1 MPKSAKTS
9 SALPPHKKPD
19 YLMKPPPPPP
29 PHWRESELESRMV
42 GNTTT
47 MLRTALDR
55 VLADL
60 KRHYGA
66 YLNAAGPA
74 ALDSEGKPMP
84 TPGAY
89 SSAEA
94 ATKFRAILKDA
105 EQFLP
110 PDEIQDWQRRFAT
123 DLDEAIANGGE
134 AAAALQT
141 IATGVSAQFA
151 GANPLVIRAATKAA
165 TAFMEGEDA
174 RFRDQ
179 IAQIISEGIARGW
192 GPKKLVPQIVRALEE
207 TTDPQGKTARMGL
220 RRRAEKIARSEL
232 ANAYAKG
239 AIDHNLAEGFAYIRW
254 VAATD
259 EGTCRCCLSRH
270 GRIYQ
275 SDLVTFPAHAECR
288 CTLVPLS
295 ADEVQEE
302 DSVIRDTLLDGDF
315 WRGEHEAG
323 VKALAKAEGI
333 SEDKAR
339 ELLRLA
345 ISSQTPSERHLF
357 PDREIS
363 LPPSVPLDAP
373 KDGRSFSEAVAEL
386 AAKNARNRRPKG

>member
-1 MPKSAKTS
+1 
-9 SALPPHKKPD
+9 AL
-19 YLMKPPPPPP
+19 
-29 PHWRESELESRMV
+29 V
-42 GNTTT
+42 
-47 MLRTALDR
+47 R

-60 KRHYGA
+60 KRHYSD
-66 YLNAAGPA
+66 YLNAVGPA
-74 ALDSEGKPMP
+74 ALDPEGKPMP

-105 EQFLP
+105 QQFLP
-110 PDEIQDWQRRFAT
+110 PDEIQDWKRRFAT

-134 AAAALQT
+134 AATALQS
-141 IATGVSAQFA
+141 IVAGDSAQFA
-151 GANPLVIRAATKAA
+151 AANSLAIRAATNAA

-179 IAQIISEGIARGW
+179 IAQIVSEGIARGW
-192 GPKKLVPQIVRALEE
+192 GPIKLVPQIVKALEE

-220 RRRAEKIARSEL
+220 RRRAEKIALSEL

-239 AIDHNLAEGFAYIRW
+239 AIDHNLAQGFAFIRW

-270 GRIYQ
+270 GRIFPADQ
-275 SDLVTFPAHAECR
+275 VTFPAHAECR
-288 CTLVPLS
+288 CCLVPLP
-295 ADEVQEE
+295 ANEVLEP
-302 DSVIRDTLLDGDF
+302 DPVIRDTLLDGEF
-315 WRGEHEAG
+315 WREQQDSG

-333 SEDKAR
+333 SEKKAR
-339 ELLRLA
+339 SLLQLA
-345 ISSQTPSERHLF
+345 ITTPTPSERNLF

-373 KDGRSFSEAVAEL
+373 RDGRTFSEAVAEK
-386 AAKNARNRRPKG
+386 AVNNARNRRPEG

>member
-1 MPKSAKTS
+1 
-9 SALPPHKKPD
+9 
-19 YLMKPPPPPP
+19 
-29 PHWRESELESRMV
+29 
-42 GNTTT
+42 

-66 YLNAAGPA
+66 YLNAVGPA
-74 ALDSEGKPMP
+74 ALDPEGKPMP

-105 EQFLP
+105 QQFLP
-110 PDEIQDWQRRFAT
+110 PTEIQDWQRRFAT

-134 AAAALQT
+134 AATALQT
-141 IATGVSAQFA
+141 IVNGASAQFA
-151 GANPLVIRAATKAA
+151 AANPLAIRAATKAA
-165 TAFMEGEDA
+165 TAFMEGEDD

-179 IAQIISEGIARGW
+179 IAQIVSEGIARGW
-192 GPKKLVPQIVRALEE
+192 GPKKLIPQIVKALEE
-207 TTDPQGKTARMGL
+207 STDTQDKTARMRL

-239 AIDHNLAEGFAYIRW
+239 SLDHYLAEGFSFIRW
-254 VAATD
+254 IAATD

-270 GRIYQ
+270 GRIYPADQ
-275 SDLVTFPAHAECR
+275 VTFPAHSECR
-288 CTLVPLS
+288 CCLVPITAS
-295 ADEVQEE
+295 DVQEE
-302 DSVIRDTLLDGDF
+302 DPVIRDILLDGDF
-315 WRGEHEAG
+315 WRGEHDAG
-323 VKALAKAEGI
+323 VKSLAKHEGI
-333 SEDKAR
+333 SEKKAR
-339 ELLRLA
+339 SLLQLA
-345 ISSQTPSERHLF
+345 ITTPTPSERHLY

-373 KDGRSFSEAVAEL
+373 RDGRSFSEAVAERS
-386 AAKNARNRRPKG
+386 AKNARNRHPEG